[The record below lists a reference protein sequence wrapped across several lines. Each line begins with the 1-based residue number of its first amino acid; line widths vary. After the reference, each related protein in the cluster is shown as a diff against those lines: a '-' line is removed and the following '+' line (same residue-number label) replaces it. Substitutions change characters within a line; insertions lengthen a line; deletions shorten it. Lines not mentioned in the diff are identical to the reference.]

1 MSQLVTV
8 TLQRIFGRKVSAHGR
23 SRQLGSARRRDTR
36 SKQPD
41 FVDTRPVVFRSGDA
55 YAEDFAALHGAI

>member
-1 MSQLVTV
+1 MSQLVTT
-8 TLQRIFGRKVSAHGR
+8 TLQRIFGRTASVRGR
-23 SRQLGSARRRDTR
+23 SRQQDSARRRDAR